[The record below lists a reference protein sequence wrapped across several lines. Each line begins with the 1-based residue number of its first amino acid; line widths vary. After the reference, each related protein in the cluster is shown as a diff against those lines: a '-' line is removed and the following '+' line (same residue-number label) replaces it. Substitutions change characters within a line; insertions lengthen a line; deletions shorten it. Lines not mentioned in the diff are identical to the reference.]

1 MVVLFQ
7 NKIIYMP
14 SVPPFSRREKMADYA
29 NICKPVHWE
38 EKRIRSLDGTEVAL
52 CVGGIEISA
61 DRSNKEVIVVYFQG
75 NASSL
80 PPRLPSLSNVLKA
93 LNHHAAS
100 QHPRTQ
106 YTIVALS
113 YRGFWTSRGRA
124 SQKGIEQDASA
135 ALAWVQE
142 TYGGLSRDMSLVLW
156 GQSIGAGVATDAAA
170 RYLQQTQSSS
180 KPLNIRGLIL
190 ETPFVSVRN
199 MLVALY
205 PQKWLPYRYLW
216 PFLRNWWDSEAA
228 LRTIAERKQPGDMP
242 ILLVAASRD
251 EVVPPDQA
259 DQLEK
264 LCREL
269 GLQVRRKDVPG
280 ALHTEAMA
288 KREGQIAVVEFLN
301 NVGTS

>member
-1 MVVLFQ
+1 MVLFQ

-14 SVPPFSRREKMADYA
+14 SVPPFSRREKIADYA
-29 NICKPVHWE
+29 NICKPITWE
-38 EKRIRSLDGTEVAL
+38 EKRIRSLDGTEIAL
-52 CVGGIEISA
+52 CVGGIKGSEES
-61 DRSNKEVIVVYFQG
+61 SNREVIVLYFQG

-80 PPRLPSLSNVLKA
+80 PPRLPSLSNILKA
-93 LNHHAAS
+93 LNHQPTSPHS
-100 QHPRTQ
+100 QTHYR
-106 YTIVALS
+106 IVALS

-124 SQKGIEQDASA
+124 SQKGIEQDATA

-142 TYGGLSRDMSLVLW
+142 TYGDQSHDVRLILW

-170 RYLQQTQSSS
+170 RYLQQPPSSARH
-180 KPLNIRGLIL
+180 LEVRGLIL

-228 LRTIAERKQPGDMP
+228 LRSIAEKKQPGDMP

-259 DQLEK
+259 DQLER

-288 KREGQIAVVEFLN
+288 KREGQVAVVELLK